1 MKKLLSLIALSLI
14 SLFSFSQIL
23 FPAPSQNP
31 FWMEEHGSLWTCG
44 CGACSGYYCSC
55 VNPSYYNGDT
65 IIGSFTYFNL
75 VHRGICHATYASGL
89 PPYGCNY
96 SCSWLESETVLAY
109 IRIDSTQ
116 NRVYIHN
123 GSQDI
128 LLYDFA
134 SLSVGNPYP
143 KTYTNVLGDSL
154 IVVSLDSILMGPT
167 YARKWNLA
175 VIFQGQVTDSAF
187 VSIIEGIGSTFGH
200 LAPLAPPF
208 ENGDI
213 LHCFSRND
221 SVFYPDST
229 SFCDQTVNIESSET
243 LPQLNIY
250 PNPCTDFL
258 NIQSDHSGKI
268 RISDINGCIMKEMH
282 WVGQK
287 IDVSNLSTGMYF
299 MEFQTENTRS
309 IMIFNKL

>member
-1 MKKLLSLIALSLI
+1 
-14 SLFSFSQIL
+14 
-23 FPAPSQNP
+23 
-31 FWMEEHGSLWTCG
+31 
-44 CGACSGYYCSC
+44 
-55 VNPSYYNGDT
+55 
-65 IIGSFTYFNL
+65 
-75 VHRGICHATYASGL
+75 
-89 PPYGCNY
+89 
-96 SCSWLESETVLAY
+96 
-109 IRIDSTQ
+109 
-116 NRVYIHN
+116 
-123 GSQDI
+123 
-128 LLYDFA
+128 
-134 SLSVGNPYP
+134 
-143 KTYTNVLGDSL
+143 
-154 IVVSLDSILMGPT
+154 MGPT